1 PREVIRAEEWEK
13 LAQIETLENLRTAN
27 TDKARQVLQKLSQT
41 AVQNGNIFGELM
53 ETVKYCSLGEI
64 TGTLFNVGGQYR
76 RNM

>member
-1 PREVIRAEEWEK
+1 MGKTGTDRDAGEPAHCQHRQSKAG
-13 LAQIETLENLRTAN
+13 TAK
-27 TDKARQVLQKLSQT
+27 TSVRPPCKTEIS
-41 AVQNGNIFGELM
+41 FGELM